1 MVVHGS
7 PWGKPLADTDRRA
20 PQRTNVDPRSIAG
33 RARSIVLAEPRWLDI
48 VTWRLIAAAIGVA
61 VAFTLPYLPEPAVN
75 PMARPYVGML
85 LLSRVATGVTIVLT
99 GALLDGPKP
108 PWRRP
113 FALAVAVATAC
124 IVGATLLVAAGDPY
138 PRFYGAYGDAAW
150 IFKVLSVAR
159 GLWPTWALAA
169 AAWYFMDRAAHR
181 AALLRQEEVSRD
193 QLVARMLEARLQ
205 MLEAQVEPHF
215 IFNTLANVKRLCQID
230 PARARRMVDRF
241 VIYLRA
247 SLPQMRNAG
256 ATLGREV
263 DFAVA
268 YLGVQKVRMGRR
280 LVYTVD
286 VPDALRPLA
295 FPPMMLISLV
305 ENAVKHGLNPS
316 IDGGTIRIG
325 AAVLDDVLRV
335 DVADTGCG
343 FGTSMGGGV
352 GLSNIRARLT
362 AMYGRGAR
370 LALTANSPQGVVASV
385 ELPSGER
392 PVDRPAAA
400 EAVSGA

>member
-1 MVVHGS
+1 MV
-7 PWGKPLADTDRRA
+7 DTDRRA
-20 PQRTNVDPRSIAG
+20 PQPANVDPRSVAGIA
-33 RARSIVLAEPRWLDI
+33 RAIVLAKPRWLDI
-48 VTWRLIAAAIGVA
+48 VTWRLMAAVIGVA

-75 PMARPYVGML
+75 AAARPYIGML
-85 LLSRVATGVTIVLT
+85 LFSRVATGITVVLT
-99 GALLDGPKP
+99 AALLDGQKP
-108 PWRRP
+108 SWRRP
-113 FALAVAVATAC
+113 FALAVAVAIAS
-124 IVGATLLVAAGDPY
+124 IVGAALLVAAGDPY
-138 PRFYGAYGDAAW
+138 PPFYGAYGDAAW
-150 IFKVLSVAR
+150 IVKVLSVAR

-193 QLVARMLEARLQ
+193 QLLARMLEARLQ

-241 VIYLRA
+241 VVYLRA

-263 DFAVA
+263 DLAVA
-268 YLGVQKVRMGRR
+268 YLGVQRVRMGRR
-280 LVYTVD
+280 LAFTVD
-286 VPDALRPLA
+286 VPEALRPLP

-316 IDGGTIRIG
+316 IEGGTIRIG
-325 AAVLDDVLRV
+325 AAVLDDVLRI

-362 AMYGRGAR
+362 AMYGQDAR
-370 LALTANSPQGVVASV
+370 LALRANSPQGIVASV
-385 ELPSGER
+385 ELPLRER
-392 PVDRPAAA
+392 PVDRRAAA
-400 EAVSGA
+400 EAVTGA